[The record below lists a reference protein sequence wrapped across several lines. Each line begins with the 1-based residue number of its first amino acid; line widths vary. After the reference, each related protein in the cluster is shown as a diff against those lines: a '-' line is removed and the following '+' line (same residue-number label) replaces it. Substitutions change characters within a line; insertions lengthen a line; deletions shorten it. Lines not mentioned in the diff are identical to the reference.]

1 MFFDLMFFDSTIV
14 LIIPALIL
22 SLYAQFKVKSTFNK
36 YTQVAAR
43 SRMTGAQVAWQ
54 LLSASGIRDV
64 EVEAVAGHLT
74 DHYDPR
80 DKTVRLSEA
89 VYNETSLAAIGVA
102 AHEVGHA
109 VQHNEGYAPLA
120 MRSGL
125 FPIVNIGSRAAMP
138 LIMIGLFIAYSEGG
152 MGGMLLNIGIILF
165 AFTVLFQ
172 LVTLPVEFNASGRAI
187 ELLERERILS
197 HEETVPTKKVL
208 NAAALTYVAAAIAS
222 ILSLIRFILIARR
235 R

>member
-1 MFFDLMFFDSTIV
+1 MFLDFLFFDSTII
-14 LIIPALIL
+14 LIIPTLIL
-22 SLYAQFKVKSTFNK
+22 SLYAQFKVKSTFNR

-43 SRMTGAQVAWQ
+43 SGMTGAQVAWQ

-64 EVEAVAGHLT
+64 EVEPIAGHLT

-80 DKTVRLSEA
+80 DRTVRLSEA
-89 VYNETSLAAIGVA
+89 VYNQTSLAAIGVA

-109 VQHNEGYAPLA
+109 VQHNESYMPLA

-138 LIMIGLFIAYSEGG
+138 LIMIGLFIAYQG
-152 MGGMLLNIGIILF
+152 MMGSMLLNIGIILF
-165 AFTVLFQ
+165 AFTVIFQ
-172 LVTLPVEFNASGRAI
+172 LVTLPVEFNASSRAI

-197 HEETVPTKKVL
+197 YDETVPAKKVL

-222 ILSLIRFILIARR
+222 IMTLIRFILIARR